1 MSGEIDLKLIVY
13 LVAVLS
19 FKSLTEIL
27 QQSIQDY
34 TTNPTREQKNK
45 LTFDSAVVCLK
56 QLIEEEGVE
65 KVLKRVERNEIDL
78 VEPIIKSKTNQN

>member
-13 LVAVLS
+13 LVDVLS

-45 LTFDSAVVCLK
+45 LTFDSAIVCLK
-56 QLIEEEGVE
+56 QLIKEEGVE
-65 KVLKRVERNEIDL
+65 KVLKRIERNEIDL